1 MRTTHP
7 TIRFL
12 TAILLTLALFV
23 YGHPVFAETAS
34 TVQTVY
40 PDVPADAVWA
50 SAVDLLS
57 RLGVIQG
64 NSNGQ
69 FLPDTAVTREQF
81 AKMAVTAANLATDKT
96 TTRNAT
102 RFVDVP
108 ASRWSSGY
116 IRTATA
122 NNMMVGYADGRFH
135 PEATITW
142 AQALTV
148 CLRLVGIGDDAL
160 SGTWPNSVMDKA
172 AALGWTAGFPIT
184 ANTTLTRRDCAVLLA
199 RLLETETGDVPYAQS
214 TGLYQSVVVLAD
226 GTVDNTL
233 ESDEIRTGAGILTN
247 RTTTALSLG
256 GEWLVH
262 LDGTHV
268 TSVFGAKTENQ
279 AYPVADLVDGTLYYK
294 IGITTFSLLLKADM
308 TLYDNSGP
316 LTLQE
321 AFTSIQAGSRVTLAS
336 DPADGRL
343 VHLHFSRP
351 ATARYGSHEELLVLE
366 TAQTDDTLPANAIV
380 TDKGRYTL
388 ATGVESPEPGTRVGA
403 VANGTVLI
411 GIDGQVNRTVKATVL
426 RAVGT
431 QLVQMRN
438 GVSEAVSLSL
448 DTIWYH
454 DGTTVPAEQ
463 VPSLVSRCSSIVYGM
478 HPDGNTISY
487 AVLYDPLYSAPQ
499 IADQQEVYDMT
510 LGDIDLDNVLLSRG
524 GDMIAVYEIRNNDVG
539 YEITDIWGK
548 NRFVELYQ
556 GQYIGIIE
564 AYTPNRFAPESM
576 QLAIYNDDTGR
587 YSSQVFVF
595 SPEFEAEALSDGK
608 YDVGDSVILLTGR
621 DGGIVKLFP

>member
-57 RLGVIQG
+57 RLGVIQA
-64 NSNGQ
+64 
-69 FLPDTAVTREQF
+69 T
-81 AKMAVTAANLATDKT
+81 ATDI
-96 TTRNAT
+96 
-102 RFVDVP
+102 P
-108 ASRWSSGY
+108 ARHCGHPRAVRKNGGHRRKSGDRQDHHAQCHAFCRCARERWSSGY

-233 ESDEIRTGAGILTN
+233 ESDEIRTGAGVLTN

-321 AFTSIQAGSRVTLAS
+321 AFTSIQAGSRVTLA
-336 DPADGRL
+336 
-343 VHLHFSRP
+343 RP
-351 ATARYGSHEELLVLE
+351 R
-366 TAQTDDTLPANAIV
+366 
-380 TDKGRYTL
+380 R
-388 ATGVESPEPGTRVGA
+388 
-403 VANGTVLI
+403 
-411 GIDGQVNRTVKATVL
+411 RT
-426 RAVGT
+426 
-431 QLVQMRN
+431 
-438 GVSEAVSLSL
+438 SC
-448 DTIWYH
+448 
-454 DGTTVPAEQ
+454 P
-463 VPSLVSRCSSIVYGM
+463 PSLFQT
-478 HPDGNTISY
+478 GNG
-487 AVLYDPLYSAPQ
+487 P
-499 IADQQEVYDMT
+499 
-510 LGDIDLDNVLLSRG
+510 
-524 GDMIAVYEIRNNDVG
+524 IR
-539 YEITDIWGK
+539 
-548 NRFVELYQ
+548 
-556 GQYIGIIE
+556 
-564 AYTPNRFAPESM
+564 
-576 QLAIYNDDTGR
+576 
-587 YSSQVFVF
+587 
-595 SPEFEAEALSDGK
+595 
-608 YDVGDSVILLTGR
+608 
-621 DGGIVKLFP
+621 FP